1 MLATAVLC
9 AALAAAPGEAS
20 ALRVEPPPDYLIQGA
35 VAAGAGIIGVPVAYY
50 AARFVGTL
58 SNQLLFALVPSL
70 LVLGFLPPLIVSV
83 TSWLMRNA
91 QRGEG
96 EASPRFLVPFL
107 VTTAVNIAMMV
118 LGGFLGVSLANAGA
132 IAAMSLLDAAAM
144 AAGSVGTMRAL
155 GPPAAATPAPQ
166 AMAQWAPLS
175 TVAF

>member
-1 MLATAVLC
+1 M
-9 AALAAAPGEAS
+9 
-20 ALRVEPPPDYLIQGA
+20 
-35 VAAGAGIIGVPVAYY
+35 
-50 AARFVGTL
+50 
-58 SNQLLFALVPSL
+58 
-70 LVLGFLPPLIVSV
+70 
-83 TSWLMRNA
+83 
-91 QRGEG
+91 
-96 EASPRFLVPFL
+96 PFL